1 LYPLDGVGA
10 ASGTATS
17 ALDLLADPYDPS
29 DFARKMLSVLSD
41 EGLRQELK
49 KKSRKRAAFFNWEQ
63 TAQLTLQGLTWA
75 VERSTRRRKS
85 AA

>member
-1 LYPLDGVGA
+1 
-10 ASGTATS
+10 
-17 ALDLLADPYDPS
+17 
-29 DFARKMLSVLSD
+29 MLSVLSD